1 MKQKFLPIFLVL
13 SAFFL
18 FGCGLTNLFTGDNNT
33 PPNAPQEEATTPI
46 QPTNTSPAQPTT
58 EPTSETSQ
66 NSETQPTATVFAESD
81 SACYHP
87 FFPIVEGASWT
98 YDDDFD
104 SGYTITVE
112 ETAQDTFMMT
122 QEMENEDTIFT
133 AEWYCSEDGLL
144 RGTFGQMDIL
154 SQATGEES
162 PEFAF
167 ETMEWEGETLPA
179 PELMEPG
186 YTWTS
191 EYRLQ
196 AELNIEGFSGTA
208 EVEVSIDHEIAAI
221 EEVTVPAG
229 TFPEAYRVDSAGEI
243 EFAMFLGE
251 TSSPINGID
260 FNFRTWYVE
269 GLGMVKS
276 ADEFSEF
283 SSTTELISSS
293 LLE

>member
-1 MKQKFLPIFLVL
+1 MKQKFLPVFLIL

-18 FGCGLTNLFTGDNNT
+18 FGCGLTNLFAGDNAT
-33 PPNAPQEEATTPI
+33 PPASPQAEATTPI
-46 QPTNTSPAQPTT
+46 QPTSTTQPQQTT
-58 EPTSETSQ
+58 EPTEQEESSE
-66 NSETQPTATVFAESD
+66 SEPTTTVFAETD
-81 SACYHP
+81 SVCYHP

-112 ETAQDTFMMT
+112 ETGQDTFLMT
-122 QEMENEDTIFT
+122 QEMENEDAVFM
-133 AEWYCSEDGLL
+133 AEWYCGEDGLL

-154 SQATGEES
+154 SEATGEEN

-167 ETMEWEGETLPA
+167 TTLEWEGETLPA

-191 EYRLQ
+191 EYRLE
-196 AELNIEGFSGTA
+196 AELNIEGFSGTS
-208 EVEVSIDHEIAAI
+208 EVMVSIDHEIAAI

-229 TFPEAYRVDSAGEI
+229 TFPEAYRVDSRGEVG
-243 EFAMFLGE
+243 FAMFMGE
-251 TSSPINGID
+251 DSSPINALD

-276 ADEFSEF
+276 ADEFTGY
-283 SSTTELISSS
+283 SSTVELISSS

>member
-1 MKQKFLPIFLVL
+1 MKQKFLPVFLIL

-18 FGCGLTNLFTGDNNT
+18 FGCGLTNLFAGDNAT
-33 PPNAPQEEATTPI
+33 PPASPQAEATTPI
-46 QPTNTSPAQPTT
+46 QPTSTTQPQQTT
-58 EPTSETSQ
+58 EPTEQDETS
-66 NSETQPTATVFAESD
+66 SESEPTTTIFAETD
-81 SACYHP
+81 SVCYHP

-112 ETAQDTFMMT
+112 ETGQDTFLMT
-122 QEMENEDTIFT
+122 QEMENEDAVFM
-133 AEWYCSEDGLL
+133 AEWYCGEDGLL

-154 SQATGEES
+154 SEATGEEN

-167 ETMEWEGETLPA
+167 ETLEWEGETLPA

-191 EYRLQ
+191 EYRLE
-196 AELNIEGFSGTA
+196 AELNIEGFSGTS
-208 EVEVSIDHEIAAI
+208 EVMVSIDHEIAAI

-229 TFPEAYRVDSAGEI
+229 TFPEAYRVDSRGEVG
-243 EFAMFLGE
+243 FAMFMGE
-251 TSSPINGID
+251 DSSPINALD

-276 ADEFSEF
+276 ADEFTGY
-283 SSTTELISSS
+283 SSTVELISSS

>member
-1 MKQKFLPIFLVL
+1 MKQKFLPVFLIL

-18 FGCGLTNLFTGDNNT
+18 FGCGLTNLFSGDNGS
-33 PPNAPQEEATTPI
+33 PAVAPQEEATTPI
-46 QPTNTSPAQPTT
+46 QPTNTTPPQSTT
-58 EPTSETSQ
+58 EPTEQEAQSSVSES
-66 NSETQPTATVFAESD
+66 TATVFAETD

-112 ETAQDTFMMT
+112 ETGQDTFMMT
-122 QEMENEDTIFT
+122 QEMENEETIFM

-154 SQATGEES
+154 SQATGEEN

-167 ETMEWEGETLPA
+167 ETLEWEGETLPA

-191 EYRLQ
+191 EYRLE
-196 AELNIEGFSGTA
+196 AELDIEGFSGTS
-208 EVEVSIDHEIAAI
+208 EVMVSIDHEIAAI

-229 TFPEAYRVDSAGEI
+229 TFPEAYRVDSRGEVG
-243 EFAMFLGE
+243 FAMFMGE
-251 TSSPINGID
+251 NSSTINALD

-276 ADEFSEF
+276 GDEFTGF
-283 SSTTELISSS
+283 SSTVELISSS

>member
-18 FGCGLTNLFTGDNNT
+18 FGCGFTNLFTAEDNGPVST
-33 PPNAPQEEATTPI
+33 QVEQDAPGEPASTTPA
-46 QPTNTSPAQPTT
+46 QATEEPTVESAQPR
-58 EPTSETSQ
+58 ESE
-66 NSETQPTATVFAESD
+66 PTATVFAETD

-87 FFPIVEGASWT
+87 FFPIVEGATWT

-112 ETAQDTFMMT
+112 ETGQDTFMMT

-196 AELNIEGFSGTA
+196 AELNVEGFSGTA
-208 EVEVSIDHEIAAI
+208 EVRVSIDHEIAAI

-229 TFPEAYRVDSAGEI
+229 TFPEAYRVDSAGEV
-243 EFAMFLGE
+243 EFAMFMGE
-251 TSSPINGID
+251 NASPINALD

-269 GLGMVKS
+269 GIGMVQS
-276 ADEFSEF
+276 GDEFSGF
-283 SSTTELISSS
+283 SSTVELVSSS
-293 LLE
+293 LLD